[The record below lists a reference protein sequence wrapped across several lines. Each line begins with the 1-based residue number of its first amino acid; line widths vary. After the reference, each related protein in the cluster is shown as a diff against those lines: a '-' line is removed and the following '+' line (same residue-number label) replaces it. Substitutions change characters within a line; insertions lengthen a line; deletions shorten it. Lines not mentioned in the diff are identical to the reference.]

1 MTTRSIPFE
10 ALTLTLP
17 DSEPVRARRRFAAIV
32 RALATLAQSPFAR
45 VSAPAQA
52 PRREPE
58 FAGPLRRPNRLRR
71 LLGRIP
77 RPGKSRQHTRRPV

>member
-1 MTTRSIPFE
+1 MTTRSFTLE

-32 RALATLAQSPFAR
+32 RALATLAHSPFVRAA
-45 VSAPAQA
+45 APA

>member
-45 VSAPAQA
+45 ASAPAQA

-58 FAGPLRRPNRLRR
+58 FAGIQARRPIVR
-71 LLGRIP
+71 
-77 RPGKSRQHTRRPV
+77 VD

>member
-1 MTTRSIPFE
+1 MTSRSITFE
-10 ALTLTLP
+10 APTLTLP
-17 DSEPVRARRRFAAIV
+17 DTEPVRARRRFAAIV
-32 RALATLAQSPFAR
+32 RALATLARSPFVPAF
-45 VSAPAQA
+45 APA
-52 PRREPE
+52 PRRELE